1 MNFQNVCVGDD
12 NGLPDFQ
19 IFEFGL
25 NFRSYDINCFFV
37 ALRTFE
43 GHLVILHVDVGD
55 FQLNL
60 DLAVSFA
67 SRFFR
72 AWRGADI
79 ARAFRG
85 AWQAL
90 VDVGVEVGR
99 FGVNDFDVDEIA
111 GFQVTKVFRLIGQLY
126 RHLFPFRP
134 FKHDLMGCGVH
145 RDNFGGELILEHD
158 ASQRDIGSHG
168 AEADSGQQ
176 GSEGD
181 GFGQCVEFH
190 RRYIPW

>member
-1 MNFQNVCVGDD
+1 MHFQDVSVGDD

-19 IFEFGL
+19 VFEFGL

-55 FQLNL
+55 FQLDL

-72 AWRGADI
+72 AWSGADI
-79 ARAFRG
+79 ARAFGG
-85 AWQAL
+85 AWQPL

-111 GFQVTKVFRLIGQLY
+111 GFQVAKVFRLVGQLY
-126 RHLFPFRP
+126 SDLITIGAFEY
-134 FKHDLMGCGVH
+134 DLMGCGIN
-145 RDNFGGELILEHD
+145 RNNGSGELILEHD

-176 GSEGD
+176 GS
-181 GFGQCVEFH
+181 
-190 RRYIPW
+190 